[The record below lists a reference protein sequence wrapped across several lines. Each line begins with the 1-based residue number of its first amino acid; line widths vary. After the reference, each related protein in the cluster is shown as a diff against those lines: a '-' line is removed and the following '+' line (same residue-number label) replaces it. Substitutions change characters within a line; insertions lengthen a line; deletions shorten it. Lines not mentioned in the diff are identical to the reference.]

1 MRNGWPGDRKHIMAR
16 REDPKKRDDDKS
28 LPGEAQELFQL
39 VVGYAK
45 QETLGPVKNLGRYV
59 GFGLAGA
66 LLGSLGTVLLLLG
79 GLRLLQTETG
89 SAFDGRRT
97 WIPYLIVL
105 FVSGA
110 LAAGAMKA
118 RNRGQR
124 RDAR

>member
-1 MRNGWPGDRKHIMAR
+1 VAR
-16 REDPKKRDDDKS
+16 RDDGKNKKDKS

-45 QETLGPVKNLGRYV
+45 QETLGPVRNLGRFL

-89 SAFDGRRT
+89 DAFDGRLT
-97 WIPYLIVL
+97 FIPYLLVL
-105 FVSGA
+105 VVSGGI
-110 LAAGAMKA
+110 AAGALKA
-118 RNRGQR
+118 RSRGQR
-124 RDAR
+124 RDAK

>member
-1 MRNGWPGDRKHIMAR
+1 MAR
-16 REDPKKRDDDKS
+16 RDDPKSSDKS
-28 LPGEAQELFQL
+28 LPAEAQDLFQL

-45 QETLGPVKNLGRYV
+45 QETLDPIRNLGRFL

-66 LLGSLGTVLLLLG
+66 LVGSLGAVLLLLG

-97 WIPYLIVL
+97 WIPYVL
-105 FVSGA
+105 VLVVSGA
-110 LAAGAMKA
+110 IAGGAQKA

-124 RDAR
+124 GRDHER

>member
-1 MRNGWPGDRKHIMAR
+1 MAR
-16 REDPKKRDDDKS
+16 RDDRKKRDKDKS
-28 LPGEAQELFQL
+28 IPGEAQELFQL

-45 QETLGPVKNLGRYV
+45 QETLGPVKDLGRFV

-97 WIPYLIVL
+97 WIPYVL
-105 FVSGA
+105 VLLVSGA

-118 RNRGQR
+118 RGRGQR